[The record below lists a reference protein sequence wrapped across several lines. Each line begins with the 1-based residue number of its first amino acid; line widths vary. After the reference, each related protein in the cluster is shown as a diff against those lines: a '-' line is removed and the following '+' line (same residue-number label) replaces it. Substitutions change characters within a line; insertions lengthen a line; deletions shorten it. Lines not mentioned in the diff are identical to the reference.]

1 MDFYEEVRRALA
13 EGLEI
18 ALSGLDEQ
26 RLAKLMDDP
35 EAAVS
40 PAVQEALA
48 ATTRDLVERL
58 KQDGPSMLEE
68 RRAYRASYENRLAER
83 WAQAF
88 DLAEMAMVV
97 AFEAGEAF
105 NEKHQSKAKTDGDL
119 VFAALVRLHA
129 RACRIADEVLVL
141 LKAGFGQAGQAR
153 WRVLHEVAVVAGF
166 IKTHGQDTAERYF
179 SHEGV
184 ETWRGMQ
191 EYQRHAASLGE
202 TPYSEQELNLAKA
215 RFDALCRRYGSKFAG
230 PYGWAQQALAAED
243 PGYVTARATISATE
257 TSVGVSHLRPYYRM
271 ASHGVHAN
279 PKGITFTPDVLAGEP
294 LLLAGPSFAGLAD
307 PGHSA
312 LISLTQAT
320 GTLLTSRTG
329 ESAPLILGAL
339 LQLTREAGDAYL
351 EADRAVQAEAAAASS
366 TYLTGA
372 STSGRGSDNARR

>member
-1 MDFYEEVRRALA
+1 MDFDEEIRRAIA
-13 EGLEI
+13 DGLDNLI
-18 ALSGLDEQ
+18 SGLDEEQ
-26 RLAKLMDDP
+26 LAKLFDDP
-35 EAAVS
+35 DATIA
-40 PAVQEALA
+40 PAVQEAVA
-48 ATTRDLVERL
+48 ASTRDLVERL
-58 KQDGPSMLEE
+58 KQDGPAMLEQ
-68 RRAYRASYENRLAER
+68 RRAYRAGYESRLAER
-83 WAQAF
+83 WARAF

-105 NEKHQSKAKTDGDL
+105 NDKHQAEARTDGDL

-166 IKTHGQDTAERYF
+166 IKAQGQDTAERYF
-179 SHEGV
+179 AHEGV

-202 TPYSEQELNLAKA
+202 TPYSEAEVNSAKA
-215 RFDALCRRYGSKFAG
+215 RFDALCQRYGTTFAG

-243 PGYVTARATISATE
+243 PRYVTDRPTISAIE

-329 ESAPLILGAL
+329 ESAALILGAL
-339 LQLTREAGDAYL
+339 LQLSRQAGDAYL
-351 EADRAVQAEAAAASS
+351 EAHRAVQAEAAAASS
-366 TYLTGA
+366 T
-372 STSGRGSDNARR
+372 